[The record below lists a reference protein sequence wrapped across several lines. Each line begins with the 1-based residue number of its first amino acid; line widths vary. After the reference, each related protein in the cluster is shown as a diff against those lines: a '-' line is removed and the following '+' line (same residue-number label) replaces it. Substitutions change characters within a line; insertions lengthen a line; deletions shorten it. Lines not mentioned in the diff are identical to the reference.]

1 MARTQQD
8 WVGIFDHHRR
18 IMEKRLAL
26 LIRFEQFL
34 QQLPA
39 GEFTVEQQAVM
50 TEDIASARGSLA
62 YLEKCRQEA
71 ADEKLKLGVNCCAVK
86 RRKSSRN
93 RSH

>member
-8 WVGIFDHHRR
+8 WVVIFDHHRR
-18 IMEKRLAL
+18 IMEQRVAL

-39 GEFTVEQQAVM
+39 GEFTAEQQAVM
-50 TEDIASARGSLA
+50 TEDIASTRDSLA

-71 ADEKLKLGVNCCAVK
+71 ADEKLKLGVDCCAVK

-93 RSH
+93 RNH

>member
-8 WVGIFDHHRR
+8 WVVIFDHHRR
-18 IMEKRLAL
+18 IMEQRLAL
-26 LIRFEQFL
+26 QIRFEQFL

-39 GEFTVEQQAVM
+39 GEFPAEQQAVLK
-50 TEDIASARGSLA
+50 EDISSAQGSLA

-71 ADEKLKLGVNCCAVK
+71 ADEKLKLGSACCAVK

>member
-8 WVGIFDHHRR
+8 WVGIFDHHCR
-18 IMEKRLAL
+18 IMEQRVAL

-39 GEFTVEQQAVM
+39 GKFTAEQQAVM
-50 TEDIASARGSLA
+50 TTDIASTRDSLA

>member
-8 WVGIFDHHRR
+8 WVVIFDHHRR
-18 IMEKRLAL
+18 IMEQRLAL

-39 GEFTVEQQAVM
+39 GEFTAEQQAVM
-50 TEDIASARGSLA
+50 TTDIASTRDSLA

-71 ADEKLKLGVNCCAVK
+71 ADEKLKLGVICCAVK

-93 RSH
+93 RSR

>member
-8 WVGIFDHHRR
+8 WVVIFDHHRR
-18 IMEKRLAL
+18 IMEQRLAL

-39 GEFTVEQQAVM
+39 GEFTAEQQAVM
-50 TEDIASARGSLA
+50 TTDIASTRDSLA

-71 ADEKLKLGVNCCAVK
+71 ADEKLKLGVNCCVAR
-86 RRKSSRN
+86 RRKASRN
-93 RSH
+93 RSR

>member
-8 WVGIFDHHRR
+8 WVVIFDHHRR
-18 IMEKRLAL
+18 IMEQRLAL

-39 GEFTVEQQAVM
+39 GEFTAEQQAVM
-50 TEDIASARGSLA
+50 TEDIASTRGSLA
-62 YLEKCRQEA
+62 YLEKCWQEA
-71 ADEKLKLGVNCCAVK
+71 ADEKLKLGVNGCTVK

-93 RSH
+93 RSR

>member
-1 MARTQQD
+1 MERTQQD

-18 IMEKRLAL
+18 IMEQRLAL

-39 GEFTVEQQAVM
+39 GEFTAEQQAVL
-50 TEDIASARGSLA
+50 TEDIASTRGSLA

-93 RSH
+93 RSR

>member
-8 WVGIFDHHRR
+8 WVGIFEHHRR
-18 IMEKRLAL
+18 IMEQRLAL
-26 LIRFEQFL
+26 QIRFEQFL

-39 GEFTVEQQAVM
+39 GEFTAEQQAVL
-50 TEDIASARGSLA
+50 TEDISSARGSLA

-71 ADEKLKLGVNCCAVK
+71 ADEKLKLGPACCVAK
-86 RRKSSRN
+86 QRKSSRN